1 MSDLKERKGWK
12 YDWSVA
18 WRTEDWWSVWLGL
31 FLLALCIAH
40 VLPFVQ
46 LPQSW
51 GGDAGAFSQ
60 MWPEHGIM
68 GILGTIIFVYIINAV
83 AIKFQM
89 DDVKKYSLGFIG
101 VIILTMLAYVIG
113 QYDPMAHYGFNQV
126 IWALVLGL
134 VVSNVLTFIAPP
146 GSAIRYAA
154 RTEQYIKTGLVLLGA
169 RILFDQLLILG
180 AYGLG
185 VAWTVTP
192 IVIVFM
198 YWFALKFLKMYQ
210 EKEFAMTI
218 AAATSVCGVSAAI
231 AAGAACKAKKE
242 HISVAIGVTL
252 IFTVLMMVVMPALIA
267 WSPMDNIVGGAWIG
281 GTIDST
287 GAVVA
292 AGAMLGEQAMEVAAV
307 IKMIQNVMIGLL
319 AFLVAVFWVMYYER
333 GQRDK
338 SELNSAPLEIWIR
351 MPKFVL
357 GFVLASLVF
366 TFFLSGDYRDHA
378 LDLANNWRGLFFV
391 LAFVSIG
398 LESNFKEMARVME
411 GGKPLILY
419 LTGQS
424 FNLILTLIAAYIL
437 FSGHFL
443 PPVY

>member
-1 MSDLKERKGWK
+1 MSQEKGWK

-18 WRTEDWWSVWLGL
+18 WRTEDWWAVWLGL

-46 LPQSW
+46 LPQAW
-51 GGDAGAFSQ
+51 GGDVGPVSEA
-60 MWPEHGIM
+60 WPEHGVL
-68 GILGTIIFVYIINAV
+68 GLLGTILFVYVINV
-83 AIKFQM
+83 IAIKFQM
-89 DDVKKYSLGFIG
+89 EDALKYSVGFIG
-101 VIILTMLAYVIG
+101 VIILAMLAYFIG
-113 QYDPMAHYGFNQV
+113 SYDPMAHYGFNEV

-134 VVSNVLTFIAPP
+134 VISNIFASLFPA

-169 RILFDQLLILG
+169 RILFDQLLVLG
-180 AYGLG
+180 VYGLG

-192 IVIVFM
+192 IVIVAMF
-198 YWFALKFLKMYQ
+198 WFALKFLDMYK
-210 EKEFAMTI
+210 EKEFAITI

-231 AAGAACKAKKE
+231 AAGTAAKAKKE

-252 IFTVLMMVVMPALIA
+252 IFTVLMMVAMPALIA
-267 WSPMDNIVGGAWIG
+267 WSPMDPLVGGAWIG

-292 AGAMLGEQAMEVAAV
+292 AGAMLGEQPMEVAAV

-319 AFLVAVFWVMYYER
+319 AFLVAVFWVLYFER

-338 SELNSAPLEIWIR
+338 SELRSAPLEIWIR

-357 GFVLASLVF
+357 GFVLASLIF
-366 TFFLSGDYRDHA
+366 TFFLAGDYRDHA

-398 LESNFKEMARVME
+398 LESNFKEMARVLE

-419 LTGQS
+419 IVGQS
-424 FNLILTLIAAYIL
+424 LNLVLTVIAAYIL
-437 FSGHFL
+437 FSGVFL
-443 PPVY
+443 PTPY